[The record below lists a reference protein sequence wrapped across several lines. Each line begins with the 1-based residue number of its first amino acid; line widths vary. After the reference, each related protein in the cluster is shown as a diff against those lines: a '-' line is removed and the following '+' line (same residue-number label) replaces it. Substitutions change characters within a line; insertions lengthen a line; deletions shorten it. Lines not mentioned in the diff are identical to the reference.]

1 MKGISQVVGVEL
13 KLVMRDPMSAFFA
26 LAFPAILLWVKMR
39 SNRPLPG
46 GVEAIDA
53 TVPMLSIFVIGLAG
67 LVILPTTLA
76 QYRERRV
83 LKRLRVTPASPSMM
97 FTAQWTAH
105 MLLAALGTLLLIAI
119 GLAAYGLALPANP
132 AVVVL
137 AWLLSA
143 LSLSSIGL
151 LIGAFAPS
159 GRTATV
165 VGLSLFFPAVFISGA
180 IIPREQASE
189 SMRAIGDLT
198 PVAPAVA
205 AIRDAWAGNA
215 TSPIT
220 LGVMV
225 AIFVI
230 AGGVAVRAFRW

>member
-83 LKRLRVTPASPSMM
+83 LKRLRVTPPR
-97 FTAQWTAH
+97 
-105 MLLAALGTLLLIAI
+105 
-119 GLAAYGLALPANP
+119 PA
-132 AVVVL
+132 
-137 AWLLSA
+137 
-143 LSLSSIGL
+143 
-151 LIGAFAPS
+151 
-159 GRTATV
+159 
-165 VGLSLFFPAVFISGA
+165 
-180 IIPREQASE
+180 
-189 SMRAIGDLT
+189 
-198 PVAPAVA
+198 
-205 AIRDAWAGNA
+205 
-215 TSPIT
+215 
-220 LGVMV
+220 
-225 AIFVI
+225 
-230 AGGVAVRAFRW
+230 